1 MKYKL
6 SKLFIIKSIIFRFL
20 IFSLLYL
27 VLRLGF
33 YRLQSLSSF
42 NQLNRVMNNSLWIS
56 QVLIIVIFLI
66 SVLICPIIK
75 YFTWSYFIFSDFIE
89 IRYGLLFKRYI
100 CIKRENIKYINV
112 CENPIDMILRIK
124 SINIYTAGGKVSIP
138 AINKEQVE
146 FFNYIVQERV

>member
-27 VLRLGF
+27 ALRLGF

-42 NQLNRVMNNSLWIS
+42 NQLNRVMNNTLWIS
-56 QVLIIVIFLI
+56 QVLITVIFVI

-89 IRYGLLFKRYI
+89 IRYGVLFKRYI
-100 CIKRENIKYINV
+100 FIKRNNIKYINV

>member
-6 SKLFIIKSIIFRFL
+6 SKLFIIKSIILRFL

-27 VLRLGF
+27 VLMFGF
-33 YRLQSLSSF
+33 YKLKIFSSF
-42 NQLNRVMNNSLWIS
+42 NQLNEVINNNLWILHS
-56 QVLIIVIFLI
+56 SIIVIFII
-66 SVLICPIIK
+66 SVIICPIIK
-75 YFTWSYFIFSDFIE
+75 YFKWSYFIFSDFIE
-89 IRYGLLFKRYI
+89 IRYGVLFKRYI
-100 CIKRENIKYINV
+100 CIKRNNIKYINV
-112 CENPIDMILRIK
+112 CENPIDMILKIK

>member
-42 NQLNRVMNNSLWIS
+42 NQLNRVMNNTLWIS
-56 QVLIIVIFLI
+56 QVLITVIFII

>member
-42 NQLNRVMNNSLWIS
+42 NQLNRVMNNTLWIS
-56 QVLIIVIFLI
+56 QVLITVIFLI
-66 SVLICPIIK
+66 AVLICPIIK

-100 CIKRENIKYINV
+100 CIKRENIKYINM

>member
-6 SKLFIIKSIIFRFL
+6 SKLFIIKSIIFRVL

-33 YRLQSLSSF
+33 YRLQNLSSF
-42 NQLNRVMNNSLWIS
+42 NQLNRVMNNTLWLS
-56 QVLIIVIFLI
+56 QVLITVIFLI

>member
-33 YRLQSLSSF
+33 YRLQNLSSF
-42 NQLNRVMNNSLWIS
+42 NQLNGVMNNTLWIS
-56 QVLIIVIFLI
+56 QVLITVIFLI

-100 CIKRENIKYINV
+100 CIKRENIKYINM

>member
-6 SKLFIIKSIIFRFL
+6 SKLFIVKSIILRFL

-27 VLRLGF
+27 VLMFGF
-33 YRLQSLSSF
+33 YKLKIFSSF
-42 NQLNRVMNNSLWIS
+42 NQLNEVINNNLWILHS
-56 QVLIIVIFLI
+56 SIIVIFII
-66 SVLICPIIK
+66 SVIICPIIK
-75 YFTWSYFIFSDFIE
+75 YFKWSYFIFSDFIE
-89 IRYGLLFKRYI
+89 IRYGVLFKRYI
-100 CIKRENIKYINV
+100 CIKRDNIKYINI

-124 SINIYTAGGKVSIP
+124 SINIYTAGGKVGIP

>member
-6 SKLFIIKSIIFRFL
+6 SKLFIIKSIILRFL

-27 VLRLGF
+27 VLMFGF
-33 YRLQSLSSF
+33 YRLKIFSSF
-42 NQLNRVMNNSLWIS
+42 NQLNEVINNNLWILHS
-56 QVLIIVIFLI
+56 SIIVIFII
-66 SVLICPIIK
+66 SVIICPIIK
-75 YFTWSYFIFSDFIE
+75 YFKWSYFIFSDFIE
-89 IRYGLLFKRYI
+89 IRYGVLFKRYI
-100 CIKRENIKYINV
+100 CIKRDNIKYINI

-124 SINIYTAGGKVSIP
+124 SINIYTAGGKVGIP

>member
-6 SKLFIIKSIIFRFL
+6 SKLFIIKSIILRFL

-27 VLRLGF
+27 VLMFGF
-33 YRLQSLSSF
+33 YKLKIFSSF
-42 NQLNRVMNNSLWIS
+42 NQLNEVINNNLWILHS
-56 QVLIIVIFLI
+56 SIIVIFII
-66 SVLICPIIK
+66 SVIICPIIK
-75 YFTWSYFIFSDFIE
+75 YFKWSYFIFSDFIE
-89 IRYGLLFKRYI
+89 IRYGVLFKRYI
-100 CIKRENIKYINV
+100 CIKRYNIKYINI

-124 SINIYTAGGKVSIP
+124 SINIYTAGGKVGIP

>member
-42 NQLNRVMNNSLWIS
+42 NQLNRVMNNTLWIS

-66 SVLICPIIK
+66 SVLIYPIIK

-100 CIKRENIKYINV
+100 CIKRENIKYINM

>member
-42 NQLNRVMNNSLWIS
+42 NQLNRVMNNTLWIS

-66 SVLICPIIK
+66 PVLICPIIK

-100 CIKRENIKYINV
+100 CIKRENIKYINM

>member
-42 NQLNRVMNNSLWIS
+42 NQLNRVMNNTLWIS

-100 CIKRENIKYINV
+100 CIKRENIKYINM

>member
-27 VLRLGF
+27 VLKLGF

-42 NQLNRVMNNSLWIS
+42 NQLNIFMNNTLWIS
-56 QVLIIVIFLI
+56 QLLIIVIFLI

-146 FFNYIVQERV
+146 SFNYIVQERV

>member
-27 VLRLGF
+27 GLSLGF

-42 NQLNRVMNNSLWIS
+42 NQLNRVMNNTLWIS
-56 QVLIIVIFLI
+56 QVLITVIFLI

-100 CIKRENIKYINV
+100 CIKRENIKYINM

>member
-6 SKLFIIKSIIFRFL
+6 SKLFIIKSIILRFL

-42 NQLNRVMNNSLWIS
+42 NQLNRVMNNTLWIS

>member
-1 MKYKL
+1 
-6 SKLFIIKSIIFRFL
+6 
-20 IFSLLYL
+20 
-27 VLRLGF
+27 
-33 YRLQSLSSF
+33 
-42 NQLNRVMNNSLWIS
+42 MNNTLWIS
-56 QVLIIVIFLI
+56 QVLITVIFLI

>member
-33 YRLQSLSSF
+33 YRLQNLSSF
-42 NQLNRVMNNSLWIS
+42 NQLNRVMNNTLWIS
-56 QVLIIVIFLI
+56 QVLITVIFLI

-100 CIKRENIKYINV
+100 CIKRENIKYINM

>member
-1 MKYKL
+1 
-6 SKLFIIKSIIFRFL
+6 
-20 IFSLLYL
+20 
-27 VLRLGF
+27 
-33 YRLQSLSSF
+33 
-42 NQLNRVMNNSLWIS
+42 
-56 QVLIIVIFLI
+56 

-89 IRYGLLFKRYI
+89 IRYGVLFKRYI
-100 CIKRENIKYINV
+100 CIKRNNIKYINV

>member
-6 SKLFIIKSIIFRFL
+6 SKLFIIKSIILRFL

-27 VLRLGF
+27 VLMFGF
-33 YRLQSLSSF
+33 YKLKIFSSF
-42 NQLNRVMNNSLWIS
+42 NQLNRVMNNTLWIS
-56 QVLIIVIFLI
+56 QVLITVIFLI

-89 IRYGLLFKRYI
+89 IRYGVLFKRYI
-100 CIKRENIKYINV
+100 CIKRDNIKYINI

-124 SINIYTAGGKVSIP
+124 SINIYTAGGKVGIP

>member
-6 SKLFIIKSIIFRFL
+6 SKLFIIKSIILRFL

-27 VLRLGF
+27 VLMFGF
-33 YRLQSLSSF
+33 YKLKIFSSF
-42 NQLNRVMNNSLWIS
+42 NQLNEVINNNLWILHS
-56 QVLIIVIFLI
+56 SIIVIFII
-66 SVLICPIIK
+66 SVIICPIIK
-75 YFTWSYFIFSDFIE
+75 YFKWSYFIFSDFIE
-89 IRYGLLFKRYI
+89 IRYGVLFKRYI
-100 CIKRENIKYINV
+100 CIKRDNIKYINI

-124 SINIYTAGGKVSIP
+124 SINIYTAGGKVGIP

>member
-42 NQLNRVMNNSLWIS
+42 NQLNRVMNNTLWIS
-56 QVLIIVIFLI
+56 QVLITVIFLI

>member
-42 NQLNRVMNNSLWIS
+42 NQLNRVMNNTLWIS
-56 QVLIIVIFLI
+56 QVLITVIFLI
-66 SVLICPIIK
+66 SVLIGPIIK

>member
-6 SKLFIIKSIIFRFL
+6 SKLFIAKSIILRFL

-27 VLRLGF
+27 GLMFGF
-33 YRLQSLSSF
+33 YRLQTFSSF
-42 NQLNRVMNNSLWIS
+42 NQLNEVINNNLWIL
-56 QVLIIVIFLI
+56 QLLITVIFII

-75 YFTWSYFIFSDFIE
+75 YFTWSYFIFNDFIE
-89 IRYGLLFKRYI
+89 IRYGVLFKRYI
-100 CIKRENIKYINV
+100 CIKRDNIKYINV

>member
-42 NQLNRVMNNSLWIS
+42 NQLNRVMNNTLWIS

-66 SVLICPIIK
+66 LVLICPIIK

-100 CIKRENIKYINV
+100 CIKRENIKYINM

>member
-27 VLRLGF
+27 VLKLGF

-42 NQLNRVMNNSLWIS
+42 NQLNRVMNNTLWIS
-56 QVLIIVIFLI
+56 QVLITVIFLI

>member
-27 VLRLGF
+27 ALRLGF

-42 NQLNRVMNNSLWIS
+42 NQLNRVMNNTLWIS
-56 QVLIIVIFLI
+56 QVLITVIFVI

-89 IRYGLLFKRYI
+89 MYKER
-100 CIKRENIKYINV
+100 KYKIHKCV
-112 CENPIDMILRIK
+112 
-124 SINIYTAGGKVSIP
+124 
-138 AINKEQVE
+138 
-146 FFNYIVQERV
+146 

>member
-27 VLRLGF
+27 ALRLGF

-42 NQLNRVMNNSLWIS
+42 NQLNRVMNNTLWIS
-56 QVLIIVIFLI
+56 QVLITVIFLI

>member
-42 NQLNRVMNNSLWIS
+42 NQLNRVMNNTLWIS
-56 QVLIIVIFLI
+56 QVLITVIFLI
-66 SVLICPIIK
+66 
-75 YFTWSYFIFSDFIE
+75 
-89 IRYGLLFKRYI
+89 
-100 CIKRENIKYINV
+100 
-112 CENPIDMILRIK
+112 
-124 SINIYTAGGKVSIP
+124 
-138 AINKEQVE
+138 
-146 FFNYIVQERV
+146 

>member
-42 NQLNRVMNNSLWIS
+42 NQLNRVMNNTLWIS
-56 QVLIIVIFLI
+56 QVLITVIFLI

-75 YFTWSYFIFSDFIE
+75 CFTWSYFIFSDFIE

>member
-6 SKLFIIKSIIFRFL
+6 SKLFIIKSIILRFL

-27 VLRLGF
+27 VLMFGF
-33 YRLQSLSSF
+33 YKLKIFSSF
-42 NQLNRVMNNSLWIS
+42 NQLNEVINNNLWILYS
-56 QVLIIVIFLI
+56 SIIVIFII
-66 SVLICPIIK
+66 SVIICPIIK
-75 YFTWSYFIFSDFIE
+75 YFKWSYFIFSDFIE
-89 IRYGLLFKRYI
+89 IRYGVLFKRYI
-100 CIKRENIKYINV
+100 CIKRDNIKYINI

-124 SINIYTAGGKVSIP
+124 SINIYTAGGKVGIP

>member
-42 NQLNRVMNNSLWIS
+42 NQLNRVMNNTLWIS
-56 QVLIIVIFLI
+56 QVLITVIFLI

-100 CIKRENIKYINV
+100 CIKRENIKYINM

>member
-42 NQLNRVMNNSLWIS
+42 NQLNRVMNNTLWIS

-75 YFTWSYFIFSDFIE
+75 YFTWSYFIFTDFIE

>member
-42 NQLNRVMNNSLWIS
+42 NQLNRVMNNTLWIS
-56 QVLIIVIFLI
+56 QVLITVIFLI
-66 SVLICPIIK
+66 SVLIGPIIK
-75 YFTWSYFIFSDFIE
+75 YFTWFYFIFSDFIE